1 MDYRDF
7 DHLVRSM
14 ADGISRR
21 FILRRTAG
29 SAITSPLALVG
40 ISLRMPEAWS
50 FLHPWCRAS
59 T

>member
-1 MDYRDF
+1 
-7 DHLVRSM
+7 M

>member
-7 DHLVRSM
+7 DHLVRSL
-14 ADGISRR
+14 ATGVSRR
-21 FILRRTAG
+21 SFLRRTAG

-50 FLHPWCRAS
+50 FR
-59 T
+59 

>member
-21 FILRRTAG
+21 SVLRRAAG

-40 ISLRMPEAWS
+40 ISLMTPEAWS

>member
-21 FILRRTAG
+21 SIVRRAVG

-40 ISLRMPEAWS
+40 ISLRMPKVWS
-50 FLHPWCRAS
+50 ILHP
-59 T
+59 